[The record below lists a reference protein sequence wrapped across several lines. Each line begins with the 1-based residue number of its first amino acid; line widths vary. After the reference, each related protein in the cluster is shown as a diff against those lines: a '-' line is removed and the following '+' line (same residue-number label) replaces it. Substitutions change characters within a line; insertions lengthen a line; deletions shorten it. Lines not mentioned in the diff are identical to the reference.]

1 MDGFEAD
8 RIAEL
13 LPRVLTMTEC
23 HEIAGALWESLY
35 VGVHDSINLGNV
47 KDTAQVEHRIT
58 QRIATAMRSHS
69 SLASELESLLAWTAA
84 PESADA
90 LRLRLVLEET
100 NRLRAA
106 VHETAPLIRADL
118 AAGQHAESRRQ
129 VSDGRNSFDVTVG
142 NAEEIVITMG
152 GGSRTLRGKSRTS
165 RGPRTAGRTTA
176 PSRARPKARWLG
188 RRDADGDGR
197 PTEAATGSMGTA
209 PSAAQNGDS

>member
-8 RIAEL
+8 RIVEL

-23 HEIAGALWESLY
+23 HEIAGALCESLY

-129 VSDGRNSFDVTVG
+129 VSDGRNSFDVTVR

-152 GGSRTLRGKSRTS
+152 RRIEDAPRRIPDVTGAANRGKDNSAEP
-165 RGPRTAGRTTA
+165 GP
-176 PSRARPKARWLG
+176 
-188 RRDADGDGR
+188 
-197 PTEAATGSMGTA
+197 
-209 PSAAQNGDS
+209 AQG

>member
-1 MDGFEAD
+1 M
-8 RIAEL
+8 
-13 LPRVLTMTEC
+13 P
-23 HEIAGALWESLY
+23 EIAGALWESLY

-129 VSDGRNSFDVTVG
+129 VSDGRNSFDVTVR
-142 NAEEIVITMG
+142 NAEEIVINHGEEDRGRSAANPGRHG
-152 GGSRTLRGKSRTS
+152 GREPREGQQRRA
-165 RGPRTAGRTTA
+165 GPG
-176 PSRARPKARWLG
+176 PKARSKRRRRRWTTDRSRHGVYGDCAERCAKWRLLRRLG
-188 RRDADGDGR
+188 GR
-197 PTEAATGSMGTA
+197 
-209 PSAAQNGDS
+209 